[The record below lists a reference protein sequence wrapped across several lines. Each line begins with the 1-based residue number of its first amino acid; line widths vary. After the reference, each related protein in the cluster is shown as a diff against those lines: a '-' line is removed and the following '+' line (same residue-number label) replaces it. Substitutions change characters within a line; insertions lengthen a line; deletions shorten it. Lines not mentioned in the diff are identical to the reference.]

1 MESKKSLWDILEKYD
16 GNSEYVDF
24 CDSLSKFIQSK
35 EDNVDI
41 LNVYVG
47 LSKID
52 REDKVK
58 IDNVIGA
65 QIDSFLF
72 SI

>member
-1 MESKKSLWDILEKYD
+1 MDSKKSLWNILEKYD
-16 GNSEYVDF
+16 GYSEYTDF
-24 CDSLSKFIQSK
+24 CDSLSKFIQNK
-35 EDNVDI
+35 ENNIDI

-52 REDKVK
+52 RLDKVK